1 MSAARRIARRRRS
14 AAGFARL
21 HLCRP
26 VLHPTS
32 SGRLFASRVSREA
45 AWPAVGRCRSS
56 CRATLTA
63 TLVLIMSRRSSRK
76 GLAGLCT
83 SCSAIPRR
91 TSPFREGAGCVGAHC
106 GGDEPFGLVMVAGCV
121 WATLTP
127 SVARSTAPSAMSSE
141 TMSSTMSAGIA
152 KAADLVKV
160 TRPAGDD
167 RGCRHDSG
175 CQGDD
180 LVAQAL
186 RALDRR
192 ASTPMGSSA
201 SAREVC
207 PSYGSGRVPVPSG
220 GSLMPIPLRYGV
232 CARIRRHR

>member
-1 MSAARRIARRRRS
+1 VRLACHVRRR
-14 AAGFARL
+14 GQQFNDL
-21 HLCRP
+21 GLPCR
-26 VLHPTS
+26 V
-32 SGRLFASRVSREA
+32 A
-45 AWPAVGRCRSS
+45 CM
-56 CRATLTA
+56 ATLE
-63 TLVLIMSRRSSRK
+63 
-76 GLAGLCT
+76 
-83 SCSAIPRR
+83 PD
-91 TSPFREGAGCVGAHC
+91 GAVR
-106 GGDEPFGLVMVAGCV
+106 DEF
-121 WATLTP
+121 
-127 SVARSTAPSAMSSE
+127 SE

-232 CARIRRHR
+232 CARIRRPR